1 MKGKN
6 NIEDWYK
13 NELENFSVEPEK
25 GSWDKLS
32 SSMDNPSGWSDEV
45 FDDFVRDE
53 VEHIEANPDKAVW
66 EKLSEKL
73 DTTTVW
79 ERLST
84 TLTRYERFIWWR
96 NFAFKSAALALFFM
110 GVGLSVNEYFNEDTH
125 QKNEK
130 VVSTPTV
137 AGTTFEQATKQTSTS
152 NILAS
157 KNVLNLSIAEKQKVN
172 QNIIS
177 NPSKQTNKPIA
188 AKKTVAS
195 TAKNQTYITSKKVN
209 QQLNSDKEIQLK
221 KSNHEL
227 KEHIIQPKEFLIKKE
242 NNKIIFNNKRFSSHF
257 AFGIYAKR
265 IYMGLNVGFKK
276 QSMIAQLKDNSEFN
290 SLSQNTLLDHGS
302 SFGATAGIILSDKMN
317 LETNVNFYSSNGYRK
332 QYASDESSYTE
343 NLSLAY
349 TNVSI
354 LAKRMYNK
362 STFDDKKYSTNFIGG
377 LYLGYLSS
385 ATSIING
392 VTYKNEAYTNLDYG
406 VVLGLEQDRYL
417 TKELIITPGIRYYQG
432 AKNIANADSHFSY
445 AYNSTLEFNLG
456 IKYIFLKKH

>member
-1 MKGKN
+1 MKNKK

-32 SSMDNPSGWSDEV
+32 SSMDNPSELSDEA

-53 VEHIEANPDKAVW
+53 VEHIETNPDKAVW
-66 EKLSEKL
+66 EKLSENL
-73 DTTTVW
+73 DTSTVW
-79 ERLST
+79 ERLSQ
-84 TLTRYERFIWWR
+84 TLTNYERFIWWR

-110 GVGLSVNEYFNEDTH
+110 GVGLSINEYFNQDTH
-125 QKNEK
+125 QNNKK
-130 VVSTPTV
+130 VSTPTTV
-137 AGTTFEQATKQTSTS
+137 ATTFEHVTTQTPTTS
-152 NILAS
+152 VLAS
-157 KNVLNLSIAEKQKVN
+157 KNVLNSSTAEKEEVN
-172 QNIIS
+172 QHIVS
-177 NPSKQTNKPIA
+177 NPSKQINKLIA
-188 AKKTVAS
+188 TEKTVTSTTKKQAYIAS
-195 TAKNQTYITSKKVN
+195 KEVN
-209 QQLNSDKEIQLK
+209 RQLNNDKEIQLK

-227 KEHIIQPKEFLIKKE
+227 KEHILQPKEFLIKKE

-276 QSMIAQLKDNSEFN
+276 QSMIAQLKNNSEFN

-332 QYASDESSYTE
+332 QYASNEISYTE

-362 STFDDKKYSTNFIGG
+362 STFDDKKYSTNIIGG

-385 ATSIING
+385 ATSVING
-392 VTYKNEAYTNLDYG
+392 VTSKNEAYTHLDYG
-406 VVLGLEQDRYL
+406 IVLGLEQDRYL

-432 AKNIANADSHFSY
+432 AKNIANTENHFSF

>member
-1 MKGKN
+1 MKNKKK
-6 NIEDWYK
+6 IDDWYK

-66 EKLSEKL
+66 EKLSGNL
-73 DTTTVW
+73 DTATVW

-125 QKNEK
+125 QNNEK
-130 VVSTPTV
+130 VNTPTFT
-137 AGTTFEQATKQTSTS
+137 ATTFEQATKQAPTRSV
-152 NILAS
+152 LAS
-157 KNVLNLSIAEKQKVN
+157 KDVLNLSIAEKQKVN

-177 NPSKQTNKPIA
+177 NSSKQTNKPIA
-188 AKKTVAS
+188 AKKNVTS
-195 TAKNQTYITSKKVN
+195 TAKNHAYIVSKKVN
-209 QQLNSDKEIQLK
+209 QQLNSDKEIHLK

-227 KEHIIQPKEFLIKKE
+227 KETTIEPKEFLIKKE

-265 IYMGLNVGFKK
+265 IYAGLNISFKK
-276 QSMIAQLKDNSEFN
+276 QSMITQLKNNNDFKG
-290 SLSQNTLLDHGS
+290 LSQNTLLDHGS
-302 SFGATAGIILSDKMN
+302 SFGTTAGIILSDKMN

-332 QYASDESSYTE
+332 QYASDEMNYTE
-343 NLSLAY
+343 NLTLAY

-377 LYLGYLSS
+377 LYFGYLSS
-385 ATSIING
+385 ATSVING
-392 VTYKNEAYTNLDYG
+392 LTYKNEAYTNLDYG

-432 AKNIANADSHFSY
+432 AKNIANTENHFSF

-456 IKYIFLKKH
+456 IRYIFLKRH

>member
-1 MKGKN
+1 MKDKN

-32 SSMDNPSGWSDEV
+32 SSMDNPSGLSDEA

-53 VEHIEANPDKAVW
+53 VEHVETNPDKAVW
-66 EKLSEKL
+66 EKLSENL
-73 DTTTVW
+73 DTASVW
-79 ERLST
+79 ERLSQ
-84 TLTRYERFIWWR
+84 TLTSYERFIWWR
-96 NFAFKSAALALFFM
+96 NFAFKSAALALFFI
-110 GVGLSVNEYFNEDTH
+110 GVGLTVNEYFNEDIHHNNDNITTLTVE
-125 QKNEK
+125 KNN
-130 VVSTPTV
+130 
-137 AGTTFEQATKQTSTS
+137 FDQATKQVSIES
-152 NILAS
+152 MLAS
-157 KNVLNLSIAEKQKVN
+157 SITEEDKAINKKIN
-172 QNIIS
+172 QNIITETTLTNKKS
-177 NPSKQTNKPIA
+177 AISEKTSSSSIEKQTHILPKE
-188 AKKTVAS
+188 
-195 TAKNQTYITSKKVN
+195 VN
-209 QQLNSDKEIQLK
+209 GQLNNDTEIHLK
-221 KSNHEL
+221 KSNHDL
-227 KEHIIQPKEFLIKKE
+227 KENTIQPKEFLIKKE

-265 IYMGLNVGFKK
+265 IYAGLNIGLKK
-276 QSMIAQLKDNSEFN
+276 QSMITQMKKNADYKE
-290 SLSQNTLLDHGS
+290 LSQNTLLDHGS

-332 QYASDESSYTE
+332 QYASNEMNYTE
-343 NLSLAY
+343 NLTLAY
-349 TNVSI
+349 TNVSL

-385 ATSIING
+385 ATSVIDG
-392 VTYKNEAYTNLDYG
+392 KTYKNQTYTNLDYG

-456 IKYIFLKKH
+456 IKYIFLKRR

>member
-1 MKGKN
+1 MKNKK

-32 SSMDNPSGWSDEV
+32 SSMDNPSELSDEA

-53 VEHIEANPDKAVW
+53 VEHIKTNPDKAVW

-96 NFAFKSAALALFFM
+96 NFAFKSTALALFFM
-110 GVGLSVNEYFNEDTH
+110 GVGLSINEYFNQDTH
-125 QKNEK
+125 QNNEK
-130 VVSTPTV
+130 VSTPTTV
-137 AGTTFEQATKQTSTS
+137 ATTVEQVTTQTPTASV
-152 NILAS
+152 LAS
-157 KNVLNLSIAEKQKVN
+157 KNVLNSSTTEKEEVN
-172 QNIIS
+172 QHIVS
-177 NPSKQTNKPIA
+177 NPSKQINKLIA
-188 AKKTVAS
+188 TEKTVTS
-195 TAKNQTYITSKKVN
+195 TAKKQAYIASKEVN
-209 QQLNSDKEIQLK
+209 QQLNNDKEIQLK

-227 KEHIIQPKEFLIKKE
+227 KEHILQPKEFLIKKE

-276 QSMIAQLKDNSEFN
+276 QSMIAQLKNNSEFN

-362 STFDDKKYSTNFIGG
+362 STFDDKKYSTNIIGG

-385 ATSIING
+385 ATSVING

-406 VVLGLEQDRYL
+406 ILLGLEQDRYL

-432 AKNIANADSHFSY
+432 AKNIANTENHFSF

>member
-1 MKGKN
+1 MKNKK

-32 SSMDNPSGWSDEV
+32 SSMDNPSELSDEA

-53 VEHIEANPDKAVW
+53 VEHIKTNPDRAVW

-110 GVGLSVNEYFNEDTH
+110 GVGLSINEYFNENIH
-125 QKNEK
+125 QNNEK
-130 VVSTPTV
+130 VSTPTV
-137 AGTTFEQATKQTSTS
+137 AATTFEQVTKQAPTT

-157 KNVLNLSIAEKQKVN
+157 KNVLNSSATEKEEIN
-172 QNIIS
+172 QHIVS
-177 NPSKQTNKPIA
+177 NPTKQA

-195 TAKNQTYITSKKVN
+195 TTKKQAYIASKEIS
-209 QQLNSDKEIQLK
+209 QQLNNDKKIQLK

-227 KEHIIQPKEFLIKKE
+227 KEHVIQPKEFLIKKE

-265 IYMGLNVGFKK
+265 IYLGLNVGLKK
-276 QSMIAQLKDNSEFN
+276 QSMIAQLRQNSEFKN
-290 SLSQNTLLDHGS
+290 LSQNTLLDHGS

-354 LAKRMYNK
+354 LAKKMYNK
-362 STFDDKKYSTNFIGG
+362 STFDDKKYSTNIIGG

-385 ATSIING
+385 ATSVING

-406 VVLGLEQDRYL
+406 IVLGLEQDRYL

-432 AKNIANADSHFSY
+432 AKNIANAENHFSY

>member
-1 MKGKN
+1 MKNKK

-25 GSWDKLS
+25 GSWNKLS
-32 SSMDNPSGWSDEV
+32 SSMDNPSGLSDEA

-53 VEHIEANPDKAVW
+53 VEHIETNPDKAVW
-66 EKLSEKL
+66 EKLSENL
-73 DTTTVW
+73 DTSTVW
-79 ERLST
+79 ERLSQ
-84 TLTRYERFIWWR
+84 TLTNYERFIWWR

-110 GVGLSVNEYFNEDTH
+110 GVGLTVNEYFNEDAH
-125 QKNEK
+125 QNNDGM
-130 VVSTPTV
+130 TTQPV
-137 AGTTFEQATKQTSTS
+137 ATTNVEQATKQVSTES
-152 NILAS
+152 MLAS
-157 KNVLNLSIAEKQKVN
+157 SITEEDKVIDKKIN
-172 QNIIS
+172 QNIVEKTTIMNKKSAIS
-177 NPSKQTNKPIA
+177 EKTSSSSIEKQTHILPKE
-188 AKKTVAS
+188 
-195 TAKNQTYITSKKVN
+195 VN
-209 QQLNSDKEIQLK
+209 GQLNNDTEIHLK

-227 KEHIIQPKEFLIKKE
+227 KENTIEPKEFLIKKE

-265 IYMGLNVGFKK
+265 IYSGLNIGLKK
-276 QSMIAQLKDNSEFN
+276 QSMITQVKKNADYKE
-290 SLSQNTLLDHGS
+290 LSQNTLLDHGS

-332 QYASDESSYTE
+332 QYASNEMNYTE
-343 NLSLAY
+343 NLTLAY
-349 TNVSI
+349 TNVSL

-385 ATSIING
+385 ATSVIDG
-392 VTYKNEAYTNLDYG
+392 KTYKNQTYTNLDYG

-432 AKNIANADSHFSY
+432 AKNIANADSQFSF

-456 IKYIFLKKH
+456 IKYIFLKRR

>member
-1 MKGKN
+1 MKNKK

-32 SSMDNPSGWSDEV
+32 SSMDNPSKLSDEA

-53 VEHIEANPDKAVW
+53 VEHIRTNPDRAVW

-96 NFAFKSAALALFFM
+96 NFAFKSAALTLFFM
-110 GVGLSVNEYFNEDTH
+110 GVGLSVNEYFNQDTH
-125 QKNEK
+125 QNNEK
-130 VVSTPTV
+130 VSTPTV
-137 AGTTFEQATKQTSTS
+137 AATTFEQKTKQASATSV
-152 NILAS
+152 LAS
-157 KNVLNLSIAEKQKVN
+157 KDVLNSSTAEKEKVN
-172 QNIIS
+172 QHIVNHT
-177 NPSKQTNKPIA
+177 SKQTNKPIA
-188 AKKTVAS
+188 TDKNVTS
-195 TAKNQTYITSKKVN
+195 TAKKQAYIASKEVN
-209 QQLNSDKEIQLK
+209 QQLNNDKEILLK

-227 KEHIIQPKEFLIKKE
+227 KEQLIQPKEFLIKKE

-265 IYMGLNVGFKK
+265 IYMGLNVGVKK
-276 QSMIAQLKDNSEFN
+276 QSMITQLKDNSEFN

-317 LETNVNFYSSNGYRK
+317 LETNVNFYSSNGFRK
-332 QYASDESSYTE
+332 QYASNEISYTE

-354 LAKRMYNK
+354 LVKRMYNK
-362 STFDDKKYSTNFIGG
+362 STFDDKKYSTNIIGG

-385 ATSIING
+385 ATSVING

-406 VVLGLEQDRYL
+406 IVLGLEQDRYL

-432 AKNIANADSHFSY
+432 TKNIANVENHFSF

>member
-1 MKGKN
+1 MKNKKK
-6 NIEDWYK
+6 IDDWYK

-32 SSMDNPSGWSDEV
+32 SSMDNPSGLSDEA

-53 VEHIEANPDKAVW
+53 VEHVETNPDKAVW
-66 EKLSEKL
+66 EKLSENL
-73 DTTTVW
+73 DTASVW
-79 ERLST
+79 ERLSQ
-84 TLTRYERFIWWR
+84 TLTSYERFIWWR
-96 NFAFKSAALALFFM
+96 NFTFKSAALALFFI
-110 GVGLSVNEYFNEDTH
+110 GVGLTVNEYFNEDIHHNNDGMTT
-125 QKNEK
+125 Q
-130 VVSTPTV
+130 PV
-137 AGTTFEQATKQTSTS
+137 AATNFEQATKQVSTES
-152 NILAS
+152 ILAS
-157 KNVLNLSIAEKQKVN
+157 SITEEEDKAINKKINQKIITETALTNKKSAILEKTSRSLIEKQSHILPKEIN
-172 QNIIS
+172 G
-177 NPSKQTNKPIA
+177 
-188 AKKTVAS
+188 
-195 TAKNQTYITSKKVN
+195 
-209 QQLNSDKEIQLK
+209 QLNNDIEIHLK

-227 KEHIIQPKEFLIKKE
+227 KETTIEPKEFLIKKE

-265 IYMGLNVGFKK
+265 IYAGLNVGFKK
-276 QSMIAQLKDNSEFN
+276 QSMITQLKNNNDFKG
-290 SLSQNTLLDHGS
+290 LSQNTLLDHGS
-302 SFGATAGIILSDKMN
+302 SFGTTAGIILSDKMN

-332 QYASDESSYTE
+332 QYASDEMNYTE
-343 NLSLAY
+343 NLTLAY

-385 ATSIING
+385 ATSVING

-432 AKNIANADSHFSY
+432 AKNIANADSHFPY

-456 IKYIFLKKH
+456 IKYIFLKRH

>member
-1 MKGKN
+1 MKNKK

-32 SSMDNPSGWSDEV
+32 SSMDNPSGLSDEA

-53 VEHIEANPDKAVW
+53 VEHIETNPDKAVW

-79 ERLST
+79 ERLSI

-110 GVGLSVNEYFNEDTH
+110 GVGLSINEYFNEDIHPNNNKIT
-125 QKNEK
+125 
-130 VVSTPTV
+130 TPTV
-137 AGTTFEQATKQTSTS
+137 ALNTFEQLPKQTPITS
-152 NILAS
+152 IVTS
-157 KNVLNLSIAEKQKVN
+157 KNVLNSSATEKKEVN
-172 QNIIS
+172 QRIVS
-177 NPSKQTNKPIA
+177 NPSKQINKLIA
-188 AKKTVAS
+188 TEKTVAS
-195 TAKNQTYITSKKVN
+195 TAKKQAYITSKEVN
-209 QQLNSDKEIQLK
+209 RQLNNDKEIHLR
-221 KSNHEL
+221 KSNYKL

-332 QYASDESSYTE
+332 QYTSDEINYTE
-343 NLSLAY
+343 NLNLAY

-362 STFDDKKYSTNFIGG
+362 STFDDKKYSTNIIGG

-385 ATSIING
+385 ATSVIDG
-392 VTYKNEAYTNLDYG
+392 KTYKNEAYTDLDCG
-406 VVLGLEQDRYL
+406 LVLGLEQDRYL

-432 AKNIANADSHFSY
+432 AKNIANTENHFSY